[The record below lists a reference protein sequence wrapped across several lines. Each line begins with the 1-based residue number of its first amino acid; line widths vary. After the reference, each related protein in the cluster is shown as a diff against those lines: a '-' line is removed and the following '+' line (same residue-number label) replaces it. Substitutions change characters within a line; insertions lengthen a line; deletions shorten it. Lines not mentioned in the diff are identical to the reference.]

1 ETLPLYCHVSS
12 PLRVTDPSSA
22 ALHTLSLHDALPICL
37 QARRDVEESSQTRR
51 LDAPGAHLQP
61 EAEALAHPADP
72 VQLTVVGLF
81 ERRVVADLDEVDA
94 QILRTAQDVV
104 EGVGRTGSRGHLPQ
118 VRVRAQTDRRA
129 LRLGDHGTHA
139 NPSRRGSHS
148 TTSGRRAIR
157 AVTRMSTPTSG
168 SAATDTF
175 SMVVRAI
182 FAVTNMHTPTGG
194 VATPSAR

>member
-81 ERRVVADLDEVDA
+81 ERRV
-94 QILRTAQDVV
+94 
-104 EGVGRTGSRGHLPQ
+104 
-118 VRVRAQTDRRA
+118 DRKST
-129 LRLGDHGTHA
+129 RLNSSHVKISYA
-139 NPSRRGSHS
+139 VLCLEQKRRGPA
-148 TTSGRRAIR
+148 G
-157 AVTRMSTPTSG
+157 
-168 SAATDTF
+168 
-175 SMVVRAI
+175 VR
-182 FAVTNMHTPTGG
+182 PE
-194 VATPSAR
+194 